1 MKNFHPDLLDLDAC
15 IYFSTLLL
23 FKKSP
28 LIKQL
33 KFWLDGPKWEFNFIF
48 CPTIWFRFT
57 PLTLTIVIIMDNRKH
72 VPKIKPPAQGGTL
85 NITIAA
91 CPAFCCIL
99 LQLGGIVLFFKFLG
113 KLCCTESL
121 YNTMGCVFHRG
132 EYLSILAVFLA
143 FSWIAMKTSNSKL
156 TVSIFIYHV
165 FTEFPLYWEYF
176 AVELN
181 CVFYIVHSKNASFIA
196 LAHVCMY
203 EWINLM
209 GLVMK
214 TQ

>member
-15 IYFSTLLL
+15 IIYFSPLLL

-48 CPTIWFRFT
+48 CPTLWFRFT

-72 VPKIKPPAQGGTL
+72 VPKIKPPAQGGAL

-121 YNTMGCVFHRG
+121 YNTMGWLCFSLWWIS
-132 EYLSILAVFLA
+132 EYLSCI
-143 FSWIAMKTSNSKL
+143 SCIALSFNSKL
-156 TVSIFIYHV
+156 SVFIFIYHV
-165 FTEFPLYWEYF
+165 LYWEYF
-176 AVELN
+176 VVGLN

>member
-57 PLTLTIVIIMDNRKH
+57 PLTLTIVIIMDNRKR
-72 VPKIKPPAQGGTL
+72 VPKIKPPAQGGAL

-99 LQLGGIVLFFKFLG
+99 LQLGGIVLLSRKIMLHWVTLQYNGLVVFFIVVNIWVSELYFLH
-113 KLCCTESL
+113 CTL
-121 YNTMGCVFHRG
+121 FQFKIVCIYF
-132 EYLSILAVFLA
+132 YLSCIVLRILC
-143 FSWIAMKTSNSKL
+143 SWI
-156 TVSIFIYHV
+156 
-165 FTEFPLYWEYF
+165 
-176 AVELN
+176 EL
-181 CVFYIVHSKNASFIA
+181 CVLHCAF
-196 LAHVCMY
+196 
-203 EWINLM
+203 
-209 GLVMK
+209 
-214 TQ
+214 